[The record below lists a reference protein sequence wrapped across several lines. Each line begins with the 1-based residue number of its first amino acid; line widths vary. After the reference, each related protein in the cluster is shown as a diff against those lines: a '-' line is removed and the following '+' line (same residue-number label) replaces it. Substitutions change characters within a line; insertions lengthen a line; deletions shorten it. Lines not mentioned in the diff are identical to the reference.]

1 MARAGGDSFGG
12 AEVGE
17 GLGVGLKSATLEV
30 MNLASRRAF
39 TLIELMIVVAIIGLL
54 AALAIPNFMKFQARS
69 RQAEVRSGLRAV
81 FTAQKSY
88 YGNQQT
94 YYDEFD
100 VIGFEPEGGNRYQYF
115 LGGGGLET
123 RACGVAPVCAAGA
136 SAICVNGPKGCGTI
150 QSDQKWTNCAAQ
162 AVTAVPVSGGVAGPD
177 GIAQPAAASAVPLG
191 SCCNAGQCEFVA
203 TAYGNVDND
212 PAIDQWF
219 IGSFQS
225 NAAAGAAVSG
235 VNCGGAAGT
244 TGLFA
249 EGEGVNVCNDVNF

>member
-1 MARAGGDSFGG
+1 VARAGGDSFGG
-12 AEVGE
+12 AEVDE

-81 FTAQKSY
+81 FTAEKSY

-136 SAICVNGPKGCGTI
+136 SAICVNGPRGCGTI
-150 QSDQKWTNCAAQ
+150 QSDQKWTNCGPQ
-162 AVTAVPVSGGVAGPD
+162 AVTARFGGGDAGAGSGLGCSSRGRPGPQASTRPPSPAFDTASDLLRVEPFAALSADSIRRPMSRVAG
-177 GIAQPAAASAVPLG
+177 
-191 SCCNAGQCEFVA
+191 
-203 TAYGNVDND
+203 
-212 PAIDQWF
+212 
-219 IGSFQS
+219 
-225 NAAAGAAVSG
+225 
-235 VNCGGAAGT
+235 
-244 TGLFA
+244 
-249 EGEGVNVCNDVNF
+249 